1 MADYGPPHD
10 RYYGAPTA
18 SHGAPPAQPSYRRDA
33 AFNQIFGGAPPSGRS
48 QTMTSDTQSMI
59 QDRTYSMRSQT
70 GLPARPA
77 PHRYPGPGYD
87 RSSGTAP
94 GPPYLNGVNGQRS
107 PPPSLGAPTFSERR
121 PYNPPQRIDPR
132 TGEPVSPYQNKPVP
146 NRMPPPALNNDAYR
160 SRSMVRPGE
169 APMYRPPPSS
179 FQQGTAGAFRQQP
192 YAGIGSRTTSQGR
205 QIPERPD
212 ERAMTLG
219 SYSSD
224 RDHTQLTSG
233 RVVPGRRR
241 ETASDPFADHSASSF
256 TSATFTSSTIV
267 PNFVSQQPRARRPS
281 EGHATTPSRAVSAAS
296 AISSTSAMSD
306 STTLVSSNRS
316 DSMTSRANQL
326 SHASS
331 SSTTVVQRRSP
342 LVYPAL
348 LSRVA
353 NAFQERIGVGD
364 RSKNDLSYKNAFTGA
379 EAVDLIAYIIK
390 TTDRNLALLLGR
402 ALDAQKFFHD
412 VTYEHRLR
420 DAPGEVYQFKETMG
434 EEASSKDVNGVF
446 TLLTECYSPTCTK
459 DHLCY
464 SIACPRRLE
473 QQARLNLRPQPGL
486 RHSASRSSLHDDDQE
501 QKLWINSVPKEIAD
515 KIDDREKKRQ
525 EVISEIMYTER
536 DFVKDLE
543 YLRDFW
549 IRPLRGVG
557 NMMSPIREE
566 KREKFVRTVFGNCQ
580 EVLAVNSKFADELSK
595 RQKEQHV
602 VHNIGDVFLKWVP
615 QFDPFI
621 KYGANQMY
629 GKYEFEKEKGANPA
643 FSRFVDETERLK
655 ESRKLELNGY
665 LTKPTTRLA
674 RYPLLLDNVLKYT
687 KDDNPDKKDIP
698 KAIGLIKDIL
708 ARVNAESGKA
718 ENHFNLLQ
726 LSQQLKWNAGEYT
739 DLKLT
744 EENRVILT
752 KMSFKKSPTD
762 TAEVQV
768 YLFDHAVLMCRVKSV
783 SKREELRVYRKPI
796 PLELLVIAEMS
807 EVIPRIGIA
816 KRTSSSLISSTKSS
830 VTSTPGGAKE
840 VYPITF
846 RHLGKGAYELQL
858 YATSITQRKKFIEL
872 VEEQQSKL
880 RERSSNFYT
889 KTVLCENFFNAQ
901 NRVNC
906 LVPTDGGRKL
916 VYGTDNG
923 IYIADR
929 WPKDKSVRPRRI
941 LDATQVSQIDTLEEY
956 RLLLVLS
963 NKTLTSYP
971 FEALSPDNQNP
982 LAIRP
987 RKIQGH
993 ANFFKAGI
1001 GLGRHLVCSV
1011 KTSALST
1018 TIKVYEPVN
1027 NLDPGKKKGPMSKM
1041 FAGGQD
1047 ALKPFKEFYIPA
1059 ESSSVH
1065 YLRSTLCVG
1074 CARGFEVVS
1083 LETTERQS
1091 LLDQA
1096 DTSLDFVTRKE
1107 NVKPIHIERLNGEFL
1122 LNYSDFSFFV
1132 NRNGWRARQD
1142 WKIVWEG
1149 TPQAFA
1155 LNYPYILAFE
1165 PSFIE
1170 IRHIETS
1177 ELIHV
1182 MTGKNIR
1189 MLHSST
1195 REILYAYEDENV
1207 RSISIQQRLK
1217 LGLRPQPRRTRLR
1230 RQMRLWL
1237 ETTGALLKDPLL
1249 GKTNYL
1255 SGINAAGQRI
1265 ADAPA
1270 DDADRPGASQ
1280 EQNGDNATP
1289 GGEDTEDARKLEQYA
1304 VEDSQIAESKTSRA
1318 RTKMNANTKALMPFP
1333 LNPHFI
1339 SQSIPSEALRAE
1351 VWKRVQ
1357 EEKKSVRQVSVEL
1370 GVEMRRVGAIVRLM
1384 ELEKSM
1390 GQQLALP
1397 YQKAIHSIVPTT
1409 PFKPDNITPHEPI
1422 NDLPHH
1428 SLTGQQLFY
1437 PTSESRQFNRV
1448 DAGRV
1453 FSAAPRLPDS
1463 QDVGQGGRPAREA
1476 WQDSQLEWVGKE
1488 GQEMPVLKPADA
1500 RIPHPHLIA
1509 FEKDKLDPAL
1519 KGDAETRRARYFQR
1533 LTDEEE
1539 RRIQKREAIYRAE
1552 EAQKTKVDTQR
1563 WMYVV
1568 KDVVSSR
1575 EGTGLDGRGTKSVGF
1590 RYGVPHRD
1598 RRRGEHKIPRKV
1610 ET

>member
-1 MADYGPPHD
+1 MADYGAPDARYQGARAANYGGSAD
-10 RYYGAPTA
+10 R
-18 SHGAPPAQPSYRRDA
+18 QRDA
-33 AFNQIFGGAPPSGRS
+33 AFHNIFGGAPPPGRS
-48 QTMTSDTQSMI
+48 QTMTSQSANMMYDRLPSMSSATQSPHTM
-59 QDRTYSMRSQT
+59 SMRQ
-70 GLPARPA
+70 
-77 PHRYPGPGYD
+77 GPPPPMRQMPQGYD
-87 RSSGTAP
+87 RTNGIAP
-94 GPPYLNGVNGQRS
+94 GQPYMNGMNGTRAPPHN
-107 PPPSLGAPTFSERR
+107 PAPMFPDRR
-121 PYNPPQRIDPR
+121 PYPPPQRIDLRP
-132 TGEPVSPYQNKPVP
+132 GGPPSMPIGPYDRKPVP
-146 NRMPPPALNNDAYR
+146 NRMPPPALNNDAFR

-169 APMYRPPPSS
+169 PTLSYRPPPGSY
-179 FQQGTAGAFRQQP
+179 QQGTAGSFRQQP
-192 YAGIGSRTTSQGR
+192 YTSMGASRTTAQGR
-205 QIPERPD
+205 HIPERPD
-212 ERAMTLG
+212 DNRAMSMG
-219 SYSSD
+219 SYSLD
-224 RDHTQLTSG
+224 RDHAQQLTSG
-233 RVVPGRRR
+233 RVVPGRPR
-241 ETASDPFADHSASSF
+241 EQESDPFADRNSISGS
-256 TSATFTSSTIV
+256 
-267 PNFVSQQPRARRPS
+267 FVSANSPSYGQLPHSRRPS
-281 EGHATTPSRAVSAAS
+281 EASVPPRTVSAAS
-296 AISSTSAMSD
+296 ATSTSSD
-306 STTLVSSNRS
+306 LTTTTLNGSRS
-316 DSMTSRANQL
+316 DSMKTRPTPTSQ
-326 SHASS
+326 SSGQSQAS
-331 SSTTVVQRRSP
+331 TVVQRKSP

-353 NAFQERIGVGD
+353 SVFQERIGVGD
-364 RSKNDLSYKNAFTGA
+364 RTKNDLSYKNAFTGA

-420 DAPGEVYQFKETMG
+420 DAPGEVYQFRETMG

-459 DHLCY
+459 DQLCY

-486 RHSASRSSLHDDDQE
+486 RHHNSRGSLHGDDDQE
-501 QKLWINSVPKEIAD
+501 QKLWINSVPKEVAD
-515 KIDDREKKRQ
+515 KLDDREKKRQ

-549 IRPLRGVG
+549 IRPLRGSG
-557 NMMSPIREE
+557 PGPSPIKEE
-566 KREKFVRTVFGNCQ
+566 RREKFVRTVFGNCL
-580 EVLAVNSKFADELSK
+580 EVLAVNGRFAEELSK

-602 VHNIGDVFLKWVP
+602 VHSIGDVFLKWVP

-643 FSRFVDETERLK
+643 FARFVDETERLK

-698 KAIGLIKDIL
+698 KAIGLIKDFL

-726 LSQQLKWNAGEYT
+726 LNQQLKWNAGEYT

-768 YLFDHAVLMCRVKSV
+768 YLFDHAVLMCRVKNV
-783 SKREELRVYRKPI
+783 NKREELRVYRKPI
-796 PLELLVIAEMS
+796 PLELLVIAEMDQ
-807 EVIPRIGIA
+807 VIPRLGIA
-816 KRTSSSLISSTKSS
+816 KRPSSSLIPGAKSS
-830 VTSTPGGAKE
+830 MSSAPGQKE

-872 VEEQQSKL
+872 VEEQQRKL

-889 KTVLCENFFNAQ
+889 KTILCQGFFNAQ

-916 VYGTDNG
+916 IYGTDNG

-929 WPKDKSVRPRRI
+929 WPKDKSTKPKRI

-971 FEALSPDNQNP
+971 FEALDANNQNP
-982 LAIRP
+982 LATRP

-1018 TIKVYEPVN
+1018 TIKVYEPMDD
-1027 NLDPGKKKGPMSKM
+1027 LTKGKKKPTISKM
-1041 FAGGQD
+1041 FASGQD

-1059 ESSSVH
+1059 ESTSVH

-1132 NRNGWRARQD
+1132 NRNGWRARPD
-1142 WKIVWEG
+1142 WKITWEG

-1182 MTGKNIR
+1182 MTGKNVR

-1195 REILYAYEDENV
+1195 REILYAYEDEN
-1207 RSISIQQRLK
+1207 
-1217 LGLRPQPRRTRLR
+1217 
-1230 RQMRLWL
+1230 
-1237 ETTGALLKDPLL
+1237 
-1249 GKTNYL
+1249 
-1255 SGINAAGQRI
+1255 
-1265 ADAPA
+1265 
-1270 DDADRPGASQ
+1270 
-1280 EQNGDNATP
+1280 
-1289 GGEDTEDARKLEQYA
+1289 GED
-1304 VEDSQIAESKTSRA
+1304 VIASLDFWTQA
-1318 RTKMNANTKALMPFP
+1318 
-1333 LNPHFI
+1333 
-1339 SQSIPSEALRAE
+1339 
-1351 VWKRVQ
+1351 
-1357 EEKKSVRQVSVEL
+1357 QV
-1370 GVEMRRVGAIVRLM
+1370 
-1384 ELEKSM
+1384 
-1390 GQQLALP
+1390 
-1397 YQKAIHSIVPTT
+1397 
-1409 PFKPDNITPHEPI
+1409 
-1422 NDLPHH
+1422 
-1428 SLTGQQLFY
+1428 
-1437 PTSESRQFNRV
+1437 
-1448 DAGRV
+1448 
-1453 FSAAPRLPDS
+1453 
-1463 QDVGQGGRPAREA
+1463 
-1476 WQDSQLEWVGKE
+1476 
-1488 GQEMPVLKPADA
+1488 
-1500 RIPHPHLIA
+1500 
-1509 FEKDKLDPAL
+1509 
-1519 KGDAETRRARYFQR
+1519 
-1533 LTDEEE
+1533 
-1539 RRIQKREAIYRAE
+1539 
-1552 EAQKTKVDTQR
+1552 
-1563 WMYVV
+1563 
-1568 KDVVSSR
+1568 
-1575 EGTGLDGRGTKSVGF
+1575 
-1590 RYGVPHRD
+1590 
-1598 RRRGEHKIPRKV
+1598 
-1610 ET
+1610 

>member
-10 RYYGAPTA
+10 RYYGARSA

-48 QTMTSDTQSMI
+48 QTMTSDTQPMM
-59 QDRTYSMRSQT
+59 QDRTFSMGSQS
-70 GLPARPA
+70 GMPVRPA

-94 GPPYLNGVNGQRS
+94 GPPYINGVNGQRS
-107 PPPSLGAPTFSERR
+107 PPPSLGSPPFPERR
-121 PYNPPQRIDPR
+121 PYMPPQRIDPR

-192 YAGIGSRTTSQGR
+192 YAGIGPRTTSQGR
-205 QIPERPD
+205 HIPERPD

-219 SYSSD
+219 SYSD

-241 ETASDPFADHSASSF
+241 ETASDPFGDHSAASF
-256 TSATFTSSTIV
+256 TSATFTSSTV
-267 PNFVSQQPRARRPS
+267 ALNFVSQQPRARRPS
-281 EGHATTPSRAVSAAS
+281 EGHATTPTRTVSAAS
-296 AISSTSAMSD
+296 AISSASVVSD
-306 STTLVSSNRS
+306 STTLANSHRS
-316 DSMTSRANQL
+316 DSMTSRANL

-331 SSTTVVQRRSP
+331 SATTVVQRRSP

-549 IRPLRGVG
+549 IRPLRGMA
-557 NMMSPIREE
+557 NPMMSPIREE

-687 KDDNPDKKDIP
+687 KEENPDKKDIP

-708 ARVNAESGKA
+708 ARVNTESGKA

-830 VTSTPGGAKE
+830 ATSTPGGAKE

-1027 NLDPGKKKGPMSKM
+1027 NLDPGKKKGAMSKM

-1107 NVKPIHIERLNGEFL
+1107 NVRPIHIERLNGEFL

-1195 REILYAYEDENV
+1195 REILYAYEDEN
-1207 RSISIQQRLK
+1207 
-1217 LGLRPQPRRTRLR
+1217 
-1230 RQMRLWL
+1230 
-1237 ETTGALLKDPLL
+1237 
-1249 GKTNYL
+1249 
-1255 SGINAAGQRI
+1255 
-1265 ADAPA
+1265 
-1270 DDADRPGASQ
+1270 
-1280 EQNGDNATP
+1280 
-1289 GGEDTEDARKLEQYA
+1289 GED
-1304 VEDSQIAESKTSRA
+1304 VIASLDFWTHA
-1318 RTKMNANTKALMPFP
+1318 
-1333 LNPHFI
+1333 
-1339 SQSIPSEALRAE
+1339 Q
-1351 VWKRVQ
+1351 
-1357 EEKKSVRQVSVEL
+1357 
-1370 GVEMRRVGAIVRLM
+1370 G
-1384 ELEKSM
+1384 
-1390 GQQLALP
+1390 
-1397 YQKAIHSIVPTT
+1397 
-1409 PFKPDNITPHEPI
+1409 
-1422 NDLPHH
+1422 HH
-1428 SLTGQQLFY
+1428 HHHQ
-1437 PTSESRQFNRV
+1437 
-1448 DAGRV
+1448 
-1453 FSAAPRLPDS
+1453 
-1463 QDVGQGGRPAREA
+1463 
-1476 WQDSQLEWVGKE
+1476 
-1488 GQEMPVLKPADA
+1488 
-1500 RIPHPHLIA
+1500 
-1509 FEKDKLDPAL
+1509 
-1519 KGDAETRRARYFQR
+1519 
-1533 LTDEEE
+1533 
-1539 RRIQKREAIYRAE
+1539 
-1552 EAQKTKVDTQR
+1552 
-1563 WMYVV
+1563 
-1568 KDVVSSR
+1568 
-1575 EGTGLDGRGTKSVGF
+1575 
-1590 RYGVPHRD
+1590 
-1598 RRRGEHKIPRKV
+1598 
-1610 ET
+1610 

>member
-1 MADYGPPHD
+1 MADYGLPD
-10 RYYGAPTA
+10 SRYYGARPPPPQHGGPADQRDTA
-18 SHGAPPAQPSYRRDA
+18 FH
-33 AFNQIFGGAPPSGRS
+33 NIFGGAPPPGRS
-48 QTMTSDTQSMI
+48 QTMTTQSAGGMY
-59 QDRTYSMRSQT
+59 DRLPSMTNMSSQHQPHTMSMRQGPPPPMRQMPQSYDRSNGIAPGQPYT
-70 GLPARPA
+70 NGANSTRPA
-77 PHRYPGPGYD
+77 PHNP
-87 RSSGTAP
+87 AP
-94 GPPYLNGVNGQRS
+94 MFPD
-107 PPPSLGAPTFSERR
+107 RR
-121 PYNPPQRIDPR
+121 PYPPPQRIDARPNGPSSMSMSNYDR
-132 TGEPVSPYQNKPVP
+132 RPVP
-146 NRMPPPALNNDAYR
+146 NRMPPPALNNDGYR

-169 APMYRPPPSS
+169 PTMGYRPPPSS
-179 FQQGTAGAFRQQP
+179 FQQGTASAFRQQP
-192 YAGIGSRTTSQGR
+192 YAGVGGSRTTAQGR
-205 QIPERPD
+205 HIPERVD
-212 ERAMTLG
+212 GDRSMSMG
-219 SYSSD
+219 SYALD
-224 RDHTQLTSG
+224 RDHTQQLTSG
-233 RVVPGRRR
+233 RVVPHRRR
-241 ETASDPFADHSASSF
+241 ESESDPFADHHASSNGSF
-256 TSATFTSSTIV
+256 SSTNSPGYGIT
-267 PNFVSQQPRARRPS
+267 PRSRRPS
-281 EGHATTPSRAVSAAS
+281 EGSNPPRTVSAAS
-296 AISSTSAMSD
+296 ATSASSDLTPTTTMNGSRNDSLMSRPTG
-306 STTLVSSNRS
+306 SAHSS
-316 DSMTSRANQL
+316 
-326 SHASS
+326 ASQT
-331 SSTTVVQRRSP
+331 TTVVQRKSP

-353 NAFQERIGVGD
+353 SAFQERIGVGD

-420 DAPGEVYQFKETMG
+420 DAPGEVYQFRETMG

-486 RHSASRSSLHDDDQE
+486 RHSNSRGSLHGEEDQE
-501 QKLWINSVPKEIAD
+501 QKLWINSVPKEVAD

-549 IRPLRGVG
+549 IRPLRGAG
-557 NMMSPIREE
+557 NVMSPIKEE
-566 KREKFVRTVFGNCQ
+566 RREKFVRTVFGNCL
-580 EVLAVNSKFADELSK
+580 EVLAVNGRFAEELSK

-602 VHNIGDVFLKWVP
+602 VHTIGDIFLRFVP

-698 KAIGLIKDIL
+698 KAIGLIKDFL

-726 LSQQLKWNAGEYT
+726 LNQQLKWNAGEYT

-762 TAEVQV
+762 SAEVQV
-768 YLFDHAVLMCRVKSV
+768 YLFDHAVLMCRVKTV
-783 SKREELRVYRKPI
+783 NKREELRVYRKPI
-796 PLELLVIAEMS
+796 PLELLVIAEMDQ
-807 EVIPRIGIA
+807 VIPRLGLA
-816 KRTSSSLISSTKSS
+816 KRSSSSLIPGNKPSTS
-830 VTSTPGGAKE
+830 STPGQKE

-880 RERSSNFYT
+880 RDRSSAFYT
-889 KTVLCENFFNAQ
+889 KTILCENFFNAQ

-916 VYGTDNG
+916 IYGTDNG

-929 WPKDKSVRPRRI
+929 WPKDKTIKPKRI

-971 FEALSPDNQNP
+971 FDALDPNNQNP
-982 LAIRP
+982 LATRP

-993 ANFFKAGI
+993 SNFFKAGI

-1018 TIKVYEPVN
+1018 TIKVYEPMDD
-1027 NLDPGKKKGPMSKM
+1027 LTKGKKKPAISKM
-1041 FAGGQD
+1041 FASGQD

-1059 ESSSVH
+1059 ESTSVH

-1142 WKIVWEG
+1142 WKITWEG

-1182 MTGKNIR
+1182 MTGKNVR
-1189 MLHSST
+1189 MLHSSL
-1195 REILYAYEDENV
+1195 REILYAYEDEN
-1207 RSISIQQRLK
+1207 
-1217 LGLRPQPRRTRLR
+1217 
-1230 RQMRLWL
+1230 
-1237 ETTGALLKDPLL
+1237 
-1249 GKTNYL
+1249 
-1255 SGINAAGQRI
+1255 
-1265 ADAPA
+1265 
-1270 DDADRPGASQ
+1270 
-1280 EQNGDNATP
+1280 
-1289 GGEDTEDARKLEQYA
+1289 GED
-1304 VEDSQIAESKTSRA
+1304 VIA
-1318 RTKMNANTKALMPFP
+1318 
-1333 LNPHFI
+1333 
-1339 SQSIPSEALRAE
+1339 
-1351 VWKRVQ
+1351 
-1357 EEKKSVRQVSVEL
+1357 
-1370 GVEMRRVGAIVRLM
+1370 
-1384 ELEKSM
+1384 
-1390 GQQLALP
+1390 
-1397 YQKAIHSIVPTT
+1397 
-1409 PFKPDNITPHEPI
+1409 
-1422 NDLPHH
+1422 
-1428 SLTGQQLFY
+1428 SLDFWTQ
-1437 PTSESRQFNRV
+1437 
-1448 DAGRV
+1448 A
-1453 FSAAPRLPDS
+1453 
-1463 QDVGQGGRPAREA
+1463 QG
-1476 WQDSQLEWVGKE
+1476 S
-1488 GQEMPVLKPADA
+1488 
-1500 RIPHPHLIA
+1500 
-1509 FEKDKLDPAL
+1509 
-1519 KGDAETRRARYFQR
+1519 
-1533 LTDEEE
+1533 
-1539 RRIQKREAIYRAE
+1539 
-1552 EAQKTKVDTQR
+1552 
-1563 WMYVV
+1563 
-1568 KDVVSSR
+1568 
-1575 EGTGLDGRGTKSVGF
+1575 
-1590 RYGVPHRD
+1590 
-1598 RRRGEHKIPRKV
+1598 
-1610 ET
+1610 

>member
-1 MADYGPPHD
+1 MADYGAPDP
-10 RYYGAPTA
+10 RY
-18 SHGAPPAQPSYRRDA
+18 HGSRAMNYSGSADHQRDA
-33 AFNQIFGGAPPSGRS
+33 AFHNIFGGAPPPGRS
-48 QTMTSDTQSMI
+48 QTMTTQSTNMMYDRLPSMNSMT
-59 QDRTYSMRSQT
+59 QPPHTMSMRQGPPPPNRQMPQAYDRTNGIAPGQPYMNGTSGTR
-70 GLPARPA
+70 PPPHNPA
-77 PHRYPGPGYD
+77 PMFPD
-87 RSSGTAP
+87 
-94 GPPYLNGVNGQRS
+94 
-107 PPPSLGAPTFSERR
+107 RR
-121 PYNPPQRIDPR
+121 PYPPPQRIDIRP
-132 TGEPVSPYQNKPVP
+132 GGPPSMPMGPYDRKPVP

-169 APMYRPPPSS
+169 PTMSHRPPPSS
-179 FQQGTAGAFRQQP
+179 FQQGTASSFRQQP
-192 YAGIGSRTTSQGR
+192 YASMGASRTTAQGR
-205 QIPERPD
+205 HIPERPD
-212 ERAMTLG
+212 DIRAMSMG
-219 SYSSD
+219 SYSLD
-224 RDHTQLTSG
+224 RDHAQQLTSG
-233 RVVPGRRR
+233 RVVPGRPR
-241 ETASDPFADHSASSF
+241 EPESDPFADGSSLNGSSISSNSPAYSQIPHLRRTSEASG
-256 TSATFTSSTIV
+256 
-267 PNFVSQQPRARRPS
+267 PAR
-281 EGHATTPSRAVSAAS
+281 TVSAAS
-296 AISSTSAMSD
+296 VASASSD
-306 STTLVSSNRS
+306 LTTINGSRS
-316 DSMTSRANQL
+316 DSMMSRPTPTT
-326 SHASS
+326 HSS
-331 SSTTVVQRRSP
+331 SQSQTTAVVQRKSP

-353 NAFQERIGVGD
+353 SAFQERIGVGD
-364 RSKNDLSYKNAFTGA
+364 RTKNDLSYKNAFTGA

-420 DAPGEVYQFKETMG
+420 DAPGEVYQFRETMG

-459 DHLCY
+459 DQLCY

-486 RHSASRSSLHDDDQE
+486 RHSNSRGSLHGDDDQE
-501 QKLWINSVPKEIAD
+501 QKLWINSVPKEVAD
-515 KIDDREKKRQ
+515 KLDDREKKRQ

-549 IRPLRGVG
+549 IRPLRGSG
-557 NMMSPIREE
+557 PGPSPIKEE
-566 KREKFVRTVFGNCQ
+566 RREKFVRTVFGNCL
-580 EVLAVNSKFADELSK
+580 EVLAVNGRFAEELSK

-602 VHNIGDVFLKWVP
+602 VHSISDIFLKWVP

-643 FSRFVDETERLK
+643 FARFVDETERLK

-698 KAIGLIKDIL
+698 KAIGLIKDFL
-708 ARVNAESGKA
+708 ARVNTESGKA
-718 ENHFNLLQ
+718 ENHFNLRQ
-726 LSQQLKWNAGEYT
+726 LNQQLKWNAGEYT

-752 KMSFKKSPTD
+752 KMNFKKSPTD
-762 TAEVQV
+762 NAEVQV
-768 YLFDHAVLMCRVKSV
+768 YLFDHAVLMCRVKNV
-783 SKREELRVYRKPI
+783 NKREELRVYRKPI
-796 PLELLVIAEMS
+796 PLELLVIAEMDQ
-807 EVIPRIGIA
+807 VIPRLGIA
-816 KRTSSSLISSTKSS
+816 KRPSSSLIPGAKSS
-830 VTSTPGGAKE
+830 ASSTPGQKE

-872 VEEQQSKL
+872 VEEQQRKL

-889 KTVLCENFFNAQ
+889 KTTLCEGFFNAQ

-916 VYGTDNG
+916 IYGTDNG
-923 IYIADR
+923 IYVADR
-929 WPKDKSVRPRRI
+929 WPKDKSIKPKRI

-971 FEALSPDNQNP
+971 FEALDANNQNP
-982 LAIRP
+982 LATRP

-1018 TIKVYEPVN
+1018 TIKVYEPMDD
-1027 NLDPGKKKGPMSKM
+1027 LTKGKKKPAISKM
-1041 FAGGQD
+1041 FASGQD

-1059 ESSSVH
+1059 ESTSVH

-1132 NRNGWRARQD
+1132 NRNGWRARPD
-1142 WKIVWEG
+1142 WKITWEG

-1182 MTGKNIR
+1182 MTGKNVR

-1195 REILYAYEDENV
+1195 REILYAYEDEN
-1207 RSISIQQRLK
+1207 
-1217 LGLRPQPRRTRLR
+1217 
-1230 RQMRLWL
+1230 
-1237 ETTGALLKDPLL
+1237 
-1249 GKTNYL
+1249 
-1255 SGINAAGQRI
+1255 
-1265 ADAPA
+1265 
-1270 DDADRPGASQ
+1270 
-1280 EQNGDNATP
+1280 
-1289 GGEDTEDARKLEQYA
+1289 GED
-1304 VEDSQIAESKTSRA
+1304 VIASLDFWTQA
-1318 RTKMNANTKALMPFP
+1318 
-1333 LNPHFI
+1333 
-1339 SQSIPSEALRAE
+1339 
-1351 VWKRVQ
+1351 
-1357 EEKKSVRQVSVEL
+1357 QV
-1370 GVEMRRVGAIVRLM
+1370 
-1384 ELEKSM
+1384 
-1390 GQQLALP
+1390 
-1397 YQKAIHSIVPTT
+1397 
-1409 PFKPDNITPHEPI
+1409 
-1422 NDLPHH
+1422 
-1428 SLTGQQLFY
+1428 
-1437 PTSESRQFNRV
+1437 
-1448 DAGRV
+1448 
-1453 FSAAPRLPDS
+1453 
-1463 QDVGQGGRPAREA
+1463 
-1476 WQDSQLEWVGKE
+1476 
-1488 GQEMPVLKPADA
+1488 
-1500 RIPHPHLIA
+1500 
-1509 FEKDKLDPAL
+1509 
-1519 KGDAETRRARYFQR
+1519 
-1533 LTDEEE
+1533 
-1539 RRIQKREAIYRAE
+1539 
-1552 EAQKTKVDTQR
+1552 
-1563 WMYVV
+1563 
-1568 KDVVSSR
+1568 
-1575 EGTGLDGRGTKSVGF
+1575 
-1590 RYGVPHRD
+1590 
-1598 RRRGEHKIPRKV
+1598 
-1610 ET
+1610 